1 MARRVSDGLTLD
13 YTPGS
18 AVSAGDV
25 VLLTDL
31 LTVATHDIP
40 ANVLGAVA
48 YSGVY
53 ELAKATGAIA
63 LGAAVYWDAVNSN
76 VTTTS
81 SGNKFAGHATK
92 AAVSGD
98 TVVEVLLNV

>member
-48 YSGVY
+48 YNGIY
-53 ELAKATGAIA
+53 ELPKASGAIA
-63 LGAAVYWDAVNSN
+63 LGAAVYWDAGNSN
-76 VTTTS
+76 ITTTATS
-81 SGNKFAGHATK
+81 NKFAGHATK
-92 AAVSGD
+92 AAASGD